1 MQRRELEAKA
11 DAIEM
16 VLHEHKAPARVT
28 GGHVTPRWVQF
39 LLQTNPGV
47 KISRVES
54 LSREIAVA
62 LGAPSARV
70 TTQGSTV
77 RIDVPRN
84 DPQPLKLFPLCARIP
99 STRIPF
105 GTAILG
111 LADDGAPLLIRLPSP
126 EVAHV
131 LVAGTT
137 GSGKSALMQTIIMSL
152 ALLHHRRQV
161 QFVLID
167 PKSRAF
173 EAMSG
178 LPHLL
183 RPIVTQADQAVQVL
197 NDMVNLMEQRDQS
210 RVTDPRIVIALD
222 ELADLVQSLGSHSGG
237 GQAILDN
244 LSRLVQR
251 GREAGIHVIGATQKP
266 SSAILGPL
274 IKANFPVRLVGHVVS
289 ADDARVAAGVGGTS
303 AEKLTGRG
311 DFVAVYGPGLI
322 RFQAA
327 YISASE
333 IESSVQQLAQGI
345 RGDEIIQSGRPA
357 PARPAPRSSA
367 SMSVPPR
374 QAAHPATG
382 GGMGKDGDYSI
393 LDSAIYALPGVD
405 R

>member
-16 VLHEHKAPARVT
+16 VAAEHHTPLRVT

-39 LLQTNPGV
+39 MVQTNPGV
-47 KISRVES
+47 ISSRVEA
-54 LSREIAVA
+54 LSREIATA
-62 LGAPSARV
+62 LGAPNARV
-70 TTQGSTV
+70 TTQGNAV
-77 RIDVPRN
+77 RIDVPRS
-84 DPQPLKLFPLCARIP
+84 DPQSLKLLPLCARIP
-99 STRIPF
+99 ASRIPF

-137 GSGKSALMQTIIMSL
+137 GSGKSALMQTIILSL
-152 ALLHHRRQV
+152 ALHHQRRQI
-161 QFVLID
+161 QFVLIAYPVLSGID

-183 RPIVTQADQAVQVL
+183 RPIETQADQAVTVL
-197 NDMVNLMEQRDQS
+197 NDMVNLMEQRDRS
-210 RVTDPRIVIALD
+210 RVTDPRIVIAID
-222 ELADLVQSLGSHSGG
+222 ELADLVQTGG
-237 GQAILDN
+237 PAILDS
-244 LSRLVQR
+244 LGRLVQR

-266 SSAILGPL
+266 SSAVIGPL
-274 IKANFPVRLVGHVVS
+274 VKANFPVRLVGHVVS
-289 ADDARVAAGVGGTS
+289 AEDARVAAGVGGTG

-327 YISASE
+327 YVSQDE
-333 IESSVQQLAQGI
+333 IVNSVQQLAQGI
-345 RGDEIIQSGRPA
+345 RGDEVIEAARSTAKAA
-357 PARPAPRSSA
+357 PVPIVPSVLQTAAAGDLLRIARS
-367 SMSVPPR
+367 
-374 QAAHPATG
+374 QA
-382 GGMGKDGDYSI
+382 
-393 LDSAIYALPGVD
+393 
-405 R
+405 

>member
-62 LGAPSARV
+62 LGAPNARV
-70 TTQGSTV
+70 TTQGNSV
-77 RIDVPRN
+77 RIDVPRT
-84 DPQPLKLFPLCARIP
+84 DPQPLKLLPLCARIP
-99 STRIPF
+99 ATRVPF

-137 GSGKSALMQTIIMSL
+137 GSGKSALMQTMIMSL
-152 ALLHHRRQV
+152 ALHHHRRQM

-197 NDMVNLMEQRDQS
+197 NDMVHLMEQRDQS
-210 RVTDPRIVIALD
+210 RVTDPRIVIAID
-222 ELADLVQSLGSHSGG
+222 ELADLVQTG
-237 GQAILDN
+237 GQGILDN
-244 LSRLVQR
+244 LGRLVQR

-266 SSAILGPL
+266 SSAVIGPL
-274 IKANFPVRLVGHVVS
+274 IRANFPVRLVGHVVS
-289 ADDARVAAGVGGTS
+289 ADDARVAAGVGGTG

-333 IESSVQQLAQGI
+333 IENSVEQLAQGI
-345 RGDEIIQSGRPA
+345 RGDEIIQSGRVTSP
-357 PARPAPRSSA
+357 RPAPRSSA
-367 SMSVPPR
+367 SMS
-374 QAAHPATG
+374 
-382 GGMGKDGDYSI
+382 I
-393 LDSAIYALPGVD
+393 LDNAVYALPGVD

>member
-62 LGAPSARV
+62 LGAPNARV
-70 TTQGSTV
+70 TTQGNAV
-77 RIDVPRN
+77 RIEVPRN
-84 DPQPLKLFPLCARIP
+84 DPQPLKLLPLCARIP
-99 STRIPF
+99 PSRIPF
-105 GTAILG
+105 GTAVLG

-137 GSGKSALMQTIIMSL
+137 GSGKTALMQTIIMSL
-152 ALLHHRRQV
+152 ALLNHRRQL

-167 PKSRAF
+167 PKGRAF
-173 EAMSG
+173 EPMER

-183 RPIVTQADQAVQVL
+183 RPIVTQPDQAVHAL
-197 NDMVNLMEQRDQS
+197 SDLVNLMEQRDRS
-210 RVTDPRIVIALD
+210 RVTDPRVIVAID
-222 ELADLVQSLGSHSGG
+222 ELADLVQTGG
-237 GQAILDN
+237 PAILDG
-244 LSRLVQR
+244 LGRLVQR

-266 SSAILGPL
+266 SSSIIGPL
-274 IKANFPVRLVGHVVS
+274 VKANFPVRLVGRVVS
-289 ADDARVAAGVGGTS
+289 AEDARVAAGVGGTG

-327 YISASE
+327 FTSTSE
-333 IESSVQQLAQGI
+333 IEVNTQQLAQGN
-345 RGDEIIQSGRPA
+345 RGDEIIQSGKPGAATSLSRV
-357 PARPAPRSSA
+357 RN
-367 SMSVPPR
+367 SV
-374 QAAHPATG
+374 
-382 GGMGKDGDYSI
+382 
-393 LDSAIYALPGVD
+393 LDSAVFALPGID

>member
-62 LGAPSARV
+62 LGAPNARV
-70 TTQGSTV
+70 TTQGNSV
-77 RIDVPRN
+77 RIDVPRT

-152 ALLHHRRQV
+152 ALFHQRRQM

-197 NDMVNLMEQRDQS
+197 NEMVHLMEQRDQS
-210 RVTDPRIVIALD
+210 RVTDPRIVVAID
-222 ELADLVQSLGSHSGG
+222 ELADLVQTG

-244 LSRLVQR
+244 LGRLVQR

-266 SSAILGPL
+266 SSAVIGPL

-289 ADDARVAAGVGGTS
+289 AEDARVAAGVGGTN
-303 AEKLTGRG
+303 AERLTGRG

-327 YISASE
+327 YVSANE
-333 IESSVQQLAQGI
+333 IEASVQQLTQGI
-345 RGDEIIQSGRPA
+345 RGDEIIQSVRPASA
-357 PARPAPRSSA
+357 PARPTSRSRA
-367 SMSVPPR
+367 SMSV
-374 QAAHPATG
+374 
-382 GGMGKDGDYSI
+382 
-393 LDSAIYALPGVD
+393 LDSAVYALPGVD

>member
-62 LGAPSARV
+62 LGAPNARV
-70 TTQGSTV
+70 TTQGNSV
-77 RIDVPRN
+77 RIDVPRT
-84 DPQPLKLFPLCARIP
+84 DPQPLKLLPLCARIP
-99 STRIPF
+99 ATRVPF

-137 GSGKSALMQTIIMSL
+137 GSGKSALMQTMIMSL
-152 ALLHHRRQV
+152 ALFHHRRQM

-197 NDMVNLMEQRDQS
+197 NDMVHLMEQRDQS
-210 RVTDPRIVIALD
+210 RVTDPRIVIAID
-222 ELADLVQSLGSHSGG
+222 ELADLVQTG

-266 SSAILGPL
+266 SSAVIGPL

-289 ADDARVAAGVGGTS
+289 ADDARVAAGVGGTG

-333 IESSVQQLAQGI
+333 IEDSVQQLAQGI
-345 RGDEIIQSGRPA
+345 RGDEIIQSGRA
-357 PARPAPRSSA
+357 TNVRPAPRSSA
-367 SMSVPPR
+367 SMSIPPR
-374 QAAHPATG
+374 
-382 GGMGKDGDYSI
+382 DGDYSV
-393 LDSAIYALPGVD
+393 LDSAVYALPGVD

>member
-70 TTQGSTV
+70 TTQGSAV
-77 RIDVPRN
+77 RIEVPRS
-84 DPQPLKLFPLCARIP
+84 DPQPLKLFSLCARIP
-99 STRIPF
+99 PSRIPF
-105 GTAILG
+105 GTAVLG

-137 GSGKSALMQTIIMSL
+137 GSGKTALMQTIIMSL
-152 ALLHHRRQV
+152 ALLNHRRQM

-167 PKSRAF
+167 PKGRAF
-173 EAMSG
+173 EPMTG

-183 RPIVTQADQAVQVL
+183 RPIVTHPEQAVQVL
-197 NDMVNLMEQRDQS
+197 NDLVNLMEQRDRS
-210 RVTDPRIVIALD
+210 RVTDPRVIVAID
-222 ELADLVQSLGSHSGG
+222 ELADLVQTGG
-237 GQAILDN
+237 PTIIECLA
-244 LSRLVQR
+244 RLVQR
-251 GREAGIHVIGATQKP
+251 GREAGIHVVGATQKP
-266 SSAILGPL
+266 SSSIIGPL
-274 IKANFPVRLVGHVVS
+274 VKANFPVRLVGRVVS
-289 ADDARVAAGVGGTS
+289 AEDARVAAGVGGTG

-327 YISASE
+327 YASVGE
-333 IESSVQQLAQGI
+333 IEGTVQQLAQGI
-345 RGDEIIQSGRPA
+345 RGDEIIQSGRLIS
-357 PARPAPRSSA
+357 ARPAARMNPA
-367 SMSVPPR
+367 MSV
-374 QAAHPATG
+374 
-382 GGMGKDGDYSI
+382 
-393 LDSAIYALPGVD
+393 LDSAVFALPGID